1 MVRPVRGAILGAT
14 ILFLLAGCAGQPS
27 PGPSG
32 PPSITGQITSID
44 QAGEQIGS
52 IRVEAEPAD
61 SAGSP
66 KAMARITPGTRVVT
80 ASGRGSEFRALEV
93 GQWVRVWFSGPVME
107 SYPVQATAATVVI
120 DSTSR

>member
-1 MVRPVRGAILGAT
+1 MCGAT
-14 ILFLLAGCAGQPS
+14 LLFLLAGCAGQPS

-32 PPSITGQITSID
+32 PPSIMGRITSID
-44 QAGEQIGS
+44 QAGEKIGS

-66 KAMARITPGTRVVT
+66 KAVARITQGTKVVT
-80 ASGRGSEFRALEV
+80 AGGQGSEFGALEV

-107 SYPVQATAATVVI
+107 SYPVQATAATVMI
-120 DSTSR
+120 DSTGR